1 MKKIFDL
8 MDENIKILDNLIKK
22 RPAKTGTIKMEVTGI
37 VLRKLELE
45 TGTSKAG
52 KEWKKQSI
60 VIDTGGDFNNE
71 VCISAFGDKLKQMH
85 KLEIGMDVSVLCN
98 VYSREYNGRYFH
110 NIDGYFFTDQS
121 NKSSDKITNGES
133 EEDMPF

>member
-1 MKKIFDL
+1 
-8 MDENIKILDNLIKK
+8 
-22 RPAKTGTIKMEVTGI
+22 MEVKGT
-37 VLRKLELE
+37 VLRKLKLE

-60 VIDTGGDFNNE
+60 VIDTGNEFNNE
-71 VCISAFGDKLKQMH
+71 VCVSAFGDKLDQMN
-85 KLEIGMDVSVLCN
+85 KLEIGMEVSILCN

-110 NIDGYFFTDQS
+110 NIDGYFFTNQS
-121 NKSSDKITNGES
+121 NKPSDKSMNGEA

>member
-1 MKKIFDL
+1 
-8 MDENIKILDNLIKK
+8 
-22 RPAKTGTIKMEVTGI
+22 MEVTGT

-52 KEWKKQSI
+52 KEWQKQSI

-71 VCISAFGDKLKQMH
+71 VCISAFGDKLKQMN

-110 NIDGYFFTDQS
+110 NIDGYFFSKKS
-121 NKSSDKITNGES
+121 NEQPKALAGS
-133 EEDMPF
+133 EEDLPF